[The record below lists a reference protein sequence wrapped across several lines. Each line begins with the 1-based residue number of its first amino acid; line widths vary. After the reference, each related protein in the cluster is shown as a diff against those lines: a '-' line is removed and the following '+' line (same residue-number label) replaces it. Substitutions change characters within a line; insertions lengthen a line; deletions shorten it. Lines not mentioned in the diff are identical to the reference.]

1 MADTFTNATGGAGA
15 LGAFIP
21 EIWANSALEV
31 LRNQIVAARL
41 ITKDTDITGSFTVGD
56 VLNIPVP
63 GTFTTNP
70 KAKGTA
76 VTLQNPSAGTV
87 NVTLDQHHEV
97 SFLVED
103 PVRAQQ
109 NQDTVAG
116 HTRQAAV
123 AIAEKIETDVLSLVS
138 GFSTNVGNP
147 ATAPTNATL
156 LAARQQLNTNKAPMD
171 GRFIIVGPAGE
182 VDLLGDTN
190 LQTYF
195 ANSKPDGISNGMIGS
210 AYGADIYMSQLV
222 PSSGAGASGIA
233 GTPEFG
239 ILAMRALP
247 TAEAPGVSQMVMMDP
262 VSGLA
267 IRQTASYS
275 ADYLGVQITLDVLYG
290 FAELR
295 DACGVAFH
303 HAKT

>member
-15 LGAFIP
+15 LGNFIP
-21 EIWANSALEV
+21 EIWANTALEV

-41 ITKDTDITGSFTVGD
+41 ISKDTDITGSFTQGD
-56 VLNIPVP
+56 ILNIPVP
-63 GTFTTNP
+63 AAFTTNA

-87 NVTLDQHHEV
+87 AVTLDQHHEV

-103 PVRAQQ
+103 PVRAQA
-109 NQDTVAG
+109 NQDTVAKLV
-116 HTRQAAV
+116 REAAV
-123 AIAEKIETDVLSLVS
+123 ALAEKIETDVLTLAA

-171 GRFIIVGPAGE
+171 GRFLIVGPAGE

-195 ANSKPDGISNGMIGS
+195 ANSRPEGISRGSIGS
-210 AYGADIYMSQLV
+210 AYGLEVYMSQLV
-222 PSSGAGASGIA
+222 PSSGAGATGFA
-233 GTPEFG
+233 GTADFG
-239 ILAMRALP
+239 VLAMRALP
-247 TAEAPGVSQMVMMDP
+247 TSEAPGVSQMVMRDP
-262 VSGLA
+262 LSNIA

-275 ADYLGVQITLDVLYG
+275 ADYLGVQVTLDVLYG
-290 FAELR
+290 YAELR